1 MLCSAKLTHDDCPAN
16 ASKYARTT
24 KPNCASVTA
33 LSRVAWLRGLSS
45 KCKFGEVR
53 NRSAR
58 NRVRSWI
65 SVISPSPRIIWALIF
80 HQSNSASVREI
91 LARSDYTVGSTGGI
105 KVNALAITRL
115 LFTLLVSHGG
125 SGVRGSAAGGS
136 VDRFMWGN
144 SLRFVLLLWLPV
156 RGYGFRARG
165 WC

>member
-45 KCKFGEVR
+45 KCKFGER
-53 NRSAR
+53 QESGQKLN
-58 NRVRSWI
+58 

-91 LARSDYTVGSTGGI
+91 LVRSDYTVGSTGGI

>member
-1 MLCSAKLTHDDCPAN
+1 M
-16 ASKYARTT
+16 TT
-24 KPNCASVTA
+24 VQLMPRSMREQQSLIVPQ
-33 LSRVAWLRGLSS
+33 SRRSHAWLDSAAWVQNVSLGRYVIEAPGIGSEAEFCYLSLSQDNLSS
-45 KCKFGEVR
+45 YLPPIKLR
-53 NRSAR
+53 LS
-58 NRVRSWI
+58 S
-65 SVISPSPRIIWALIF
+65 RIL
-80 HQSNSASVREI
+80 V
-91 LARSDYTVGSTGGI
+91 RSDYTVGSTGGI

>member
-1 MLCSAKLTHDDCPAN
+1 M
-16 ASKYARTT
+16 TT
-24 KPNCASVTA
+24 VQLMPRSMREQQSLIVPQ
-33 LSRVAWLRGLSS
+33 SRRSHAWLDSAAWVQNVSLGRYVIEAPGIGSEAEFCYLSLSQDNLSS
-45 KCKFGEVR
+45 YLPPIKLRLSSR
-53 NRSAR
+53 NSCSFWLYCRHYR
-58 NRVRSWI
+58 
-65 SVISPSPRIIWALIF
+65 
-80 HQSNSASVREI
+80 
-91 LARSDYTVGSTGGI
+91 GI